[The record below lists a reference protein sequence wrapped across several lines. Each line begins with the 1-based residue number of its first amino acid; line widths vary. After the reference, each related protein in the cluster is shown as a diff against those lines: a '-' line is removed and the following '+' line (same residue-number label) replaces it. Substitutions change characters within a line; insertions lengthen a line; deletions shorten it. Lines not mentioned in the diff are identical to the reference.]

1 MSNKQNG
8 ATELF
13 GSFELGGDEFALPA
27 SCIRE
32 VVNFPDKVSAL
43 PLSPPFL
50 EGVFTLRGSVIPVVN
65 LGRVFRPDA
74 PGADQS
80 HKIAILDFQQ
90 VLVGILF
97 HGTGEVLRV
106 RPEQRSTLNYSNGS
120 TQGVI
125 AGTIL
130 LDDGNRLLQVL
141 NPAALINIE
150 NVPHVLALQ
159 AANRQKEQ
167 HSFHSQSQ
175 RRRCVSF
182 RVGASSFAFEMSAIQ
197 EIVNV
202 PELHRSLLSS
212 KLCLGRIN
220 FRGSQ
225 IGVVDFAQLLKAEGA
240 SKEEC
245 DEPSLLPD
253 QRIVVVRIEDAT
265 VGFLMDS
272 VDNII
277 HFFSDEVMPIPLLSK
292 TRAGMFSGC
301 ISRPE
306 LGEVILLDHSQIL
319 SQSEIVDMRKGHANL
334 YPEEAKQAATV
345 PDGVKRKTG
354 RQVYITFAL
363 DSTYA
368 VEIKQVREIID
379 FSDAITRPPGM
390 PGFMRGMLNLRQ
402 QMVSVIDLRSLYG
415 MPALDAAT
423 PSKILIVERCDDC
436 YGLVVDGVEN
446 IMTIQDSK
454 RFAAPRLM
462 RNQDAADDLRSEMS
476 EVIDIDEGPEG
487 SHKTLSVF
495 ECERLLERIARE
507 LPSCAA
513 ASAPA

>member
-1 MSNKQNG
+1 MSNQESG

-32 VVNFPDKVSAL
+32 VVNFPDKISAL

-74 PGADQS
+74 PGADKS

-97 HGTGEVLRV
+97 HATGEVLRV
-106 RPEQRSTLNYSNGS
+106 RPEQRSTLSYSNGS

-141 NPAALINIE
+141 NPGALISIE
-150 NVPHVLALQ
+150 NVPQVLALQ
-159 AANRQKEQ
+159 AANRKKEQ
-167 HSFHSQSQ
+167 HSFHSQST

-202 PELHRSLLSS
+202 PELHRSLLNS

-220 FRGSQ
+220 FRGNQ
-225 IGVVDFAQLLKAEGA
+225 IGVVDFGQLLQTEDAGKQE
-240 SKEEC
+240 SEER
-245 DEPSLLPD
+245 SFLPD

-265 VGFLMDS
+265 VGFLMDA

-301 ISRPE
+301 ISRPD
-306 LGEVILLDHSQIL
+306 LGEVILLDHKQIL
-319 SQSEIVDMRKGHANL
+319 SQSEIVDMRKGHASL
-334 YPEEAKQAATV
+334 YPEEARQAATL
-345 PDGVKRKTG
+345 PDGVKRKSG

-379 FSDAITRPPGM
+379 FSEAITRPPGM
-390 PGFMRGMLNLRQ
+390 PEFMRGMLNLRQ

-415 MPALDAAT
+415 MPPLDAAT
-423 PSKILIVERCDDC
+423 QSKILIVERGEDC
-436 YGLVVDGVEN
+436 YGLMVDGVEN

-454 RFAAPRLM
+454 RFSAPRLM
-462 RNQDAADDLRSEMS
+462 RNPDAADDLRSEMS

-495 ECERLLERIARE
+495 ECERLLQRITRE
-507 LPSCAA
+507 LPAA
-513 ASAPA
+513 AVAGASA